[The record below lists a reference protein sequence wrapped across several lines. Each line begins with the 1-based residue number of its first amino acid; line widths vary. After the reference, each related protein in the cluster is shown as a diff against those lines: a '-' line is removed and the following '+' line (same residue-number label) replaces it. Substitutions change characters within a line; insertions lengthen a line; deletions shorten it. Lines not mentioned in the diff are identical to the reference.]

1 MKWSRI
7 LSVWVVIVFAET
19 VHGVLRSLYVAPMI
33 GDLPARQIGVLSGS
47 LLIFLITWLAIRWID
62 VRTTGDQIIVGAV
75 WVILM
80 GIFEF
85 GLGIALGYPL
95 TRIVS
100 DYDVSEGGLMGF
112 GLTFML
118 FAPLLAAKI
127 RR

>member
-85 GLGIALGYPL
+85 GMGIALGYPL

-100 DYDVSEGGLMGF
+100 DYNVSEGGLMGF